1 MKFNVKDYP
10 GDYVMVVES
19 YEEACEFA
27 QVLHDQGMRWSNK
40 LPYIDSGSLALR
52 HVKVFDFNRG
62 TYWSSPVEY
71 VQARRPKYKFLYW
84 SDFKD
89 DAAPSITL
97 NFEDIFE
104 LKTEKE

>member
-27 QVLHDQGMRWSNK
+27 QVLHNQGMLWSSGM
-40 LPYIDSGSLALR
+40 PYVNSPTLSY
-52 HVKVFDFNRG
+52 VKVFAFNTG
-62 TYWSSPVEY
+62 TYWSSSVEY
-71 VQARRPKYKFLYW
+71 VQARRPQYKFLYW
-84 SDFKD
+84 KDFRNGD
-89 DAAPSITL
+89 VPSITL

>member
-27 QVLHDQGMRWSNK
+27 QVLHDQGRRWSSG
-40 LPYIDSGSLALR
+40 LPYIGSLALR
-52 HVKVFDFNRG
+52 HVKIFVFNAG
-62 TYWSSPVEY
+62 TYCSSPVEC
-71 VQARRPKYKFLYW
+71 VQARRPQYKFLYW
-84 SDFKD
+84 KDFRNGD
-89 DAAPSITL
+89 VPSITL

>member
-27 QVLHDQGMRWSNK
+27 QVLHDQGRRWSNK
-40 LPYIDSGSLALR
+40 TPYIGSLALR
-52 HVKVFDFNRG
+52 YVKVFEFNRG
-62 TYWSSPVEY
+62 TYWPSPVER
-71 VQARRPKYKFLYW
+71 VRTRGPQYKFLYW
-84 SDFKD
+84 RDFRDGDK
-89 DAAPSITL
+89 PSITL

>member
-27 QVLHDQGMRWSNK
+27 QVLHNQGMLWNSGMPYVNSFV
-40 LPYIDSGSLALR
+40 LPY
-52 HVKVFDFNRG
+52 VKVFDFNRG
-62 TYWSSPVEY
+62 TYWSSPVKY
-71 VQARRPKYKFLYW
+71 VRVQRPQYKFLYW
-84 SDFKD
+84 KDFRD
-89 DAAPSITL
+89 GDVPSITL